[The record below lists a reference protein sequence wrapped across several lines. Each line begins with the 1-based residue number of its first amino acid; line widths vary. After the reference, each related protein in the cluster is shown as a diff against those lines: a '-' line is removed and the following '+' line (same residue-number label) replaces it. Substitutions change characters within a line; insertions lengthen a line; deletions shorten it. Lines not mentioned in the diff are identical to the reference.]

1 MNTYKKMSKPQK
13 DYYPDAATRELFVGN
28 LSKGAEVIFK
38 VLDGFTYFQ
47 PDREGR
53 PYGFIGFKSAE
64 QCNAALEE
72 LTGKVFNRRIIEV
85 RRPNSYVPPKITK
98 QKKRIQQKLATEK
111 WEKEESVLV
120 DYEKTQKEYIEQ
132 SEALKYFEEQKQQ
145 EKDRKIL
152 ELQQQLE
159 YYQKRD
165 QEIIAQQQ
173 RDLEQKRLIEQ
184 QLLQREQQRLIE
196 QQRIIEQQQ
205 RFEQQRL
212 IEQQQ
217 LLERQQ
223 QEAWQKWVENEK
235 LQAELK
241 IQQEKIEKERLTEQL
256 HKFNFE
262 VVSAEQYSLIQ
273 GIHSGPETES
283 EKNVYFGLKEMKSI
297 SGLQPGSTAEILY
310 NALYYK
316 YRHYN
321 LLGI

>member
-1 MNTYKKMSKPQK
+1 MNTYSKMSKPQK
-13 DYYPDAATRELFVGN
+13 DYYPEAATRELFVGN

-38 VLDGFTYFQ
+38 ELDGFSYFQ

-72 LTGKVFNRRIIEV
+72 LTGKMFKKRIIEV

-98 QKKRIQQKLATEK
+98 QTKKMQQKLATEK
-111 WEKEESVLV
+111 WEEEETVLAN
-120 DYEKTQKEYIEQ
+120 YEKAQKEYIEQ
-132 SEALKYFEEQKQQ
+132 SEALKYFEEQKKLLQEREQ
-145 EKDRKIL
+145 KEKDQKIL

-159 YYQKRD
+159 YYKKRD
-165 QEIIAQQQ
+165 QEILAKE
-173 RDLEQKRLIEQ
+173 RELEQKRL
-184 QLLQREQQRLIE
+184 
-196 QQRIIEQQQ
+196 
-205 RFEQQRL
+205 FEQQRL

-217 LLERQQ
+217 RLEQQRLFEQHELQQRLEQQRLEQQQKLEQQRLIERQQ
-223 QEAWQKWVENEK
+223 QD
-235 LQAELK
+235 L
-241 IQQEKIEKERLTEQL
+241 IEKQKLIEQL

-273 GIHSGPETES
+273 EVQFGPETEA
-283 EKNVYFGLKEMKSI
+283 EKSVYFGLKDMKSI
-297 SGLQPGSTAEILY
+297 SGLQPGSVAEILY

>member
-1 MNTYKKMSKPQK
+1 MSKPQK
-13 DYYPDAATRELFVGN
+13 DYYPEAATRELFVGN

-38 VLDGFTYFQ
+38 ELDGFSYFQ

-72 LTGKVFNRRIIEV
+72 LTGKMFKKRIIEV

-98 QKKRIQQKLATEK
+98 QTKKMQQKLATEK
-111 WEKEESVLV
+111 WEEEETVLAN
-120 DYEKTQKEYIEQ
+120 YEKAQKEYIEQ
-132 SEALKYFEEQKQQ
+132 SEALKYFEEQKKLLQEREQ
-145 EKDRKIL
+145 KEKDQKIL

-159 YYQKRD
+159 YYKKRD
-165 QEIIAQQQ
+165 QEILAKE
-173 RDLEQKRLIEQ
+173 RELEQKRL
-184 QLLQREQQRLIE
+184 
-196 QQRIIEQQQ
+196 
-205 RFEQQRL
+205 FEQQRL
-212 IEQQQ
+212 EQQRLFEQQQ
-217 LLERQQ
+217 LLEQQRLFEQQRLEQQQRIEQQLLIERQQ
-223 QEAWQKWVENEK
+223 QEQ
-235 LQAELK
+235 
-241 IQQEKIEKERLTEQL
+241 IEKQKLIEQL

-273 GIHSGPETES
+273 EVQFGPETEA
-283 EKNVYFGLKEMKSI
+283 EKSVYFGLKDMKSI

>member
-1 MNTYKKMSKPQK
+1 MSKQQK
-13 DYYPDAATRELFVGN
+13 DYYPEAATRELFVGN

-38 VLDGFTYFQ
+38 ELDGFSYFQ
-47 PDREGR
+47 PDKEGR

-64 QCNAALEE
+64 QCDAALDE
-72 LTGKVFNRRIIEV
+72 LTGKMFNRRIIEV

-98 QKKRIQQKLATEK
+98 QKKKIQQKLATEK
-111 WEKEESVLV
+111 WEEEETVLANY
-120 DYEKTQKEYIEQ
+120 DRAQKEYIEQ
-132 SEALKYFEEQKQQ
+132 SEALKYFEEQKKQIREREQ
-145 EKDRKIL
+145 LEKDQKIL

-165 QEIIAQQQ
+165 QEILAQQQ
-173 RDLEQKRLIEQ
+173 RDLEQKRII
-184 QLLQREQQRLIE
+184 EQQRLIDE
-196 QQRIIEQQQ
+196 QLLIDQQK
-205 RFEQQRL
+205 RFEQQHL

-241 IQQEKIEKERLTEQL
+241 IQQEKIEKQRLTEQL
-256 HKFNFE
+256 QKFNFE

-273 GIHSGPETES
+273 KIQLSSETES